1 MAEKEHLRAAVIG
14 LGVGARHI
22 ACFDA
27 HPRCHV
33 VALCDRDAQKLSE
46 VGAKHPGKRLV
57 ADPMEVLMD
66 PDIDVV
72 SIATYDGDHH
82 AQAMTAIREGK
93 HLLVEKPLC
102 QREDQAREIRSALLA
117 NPHLKLT
124 SNHVLRLSSRFQELR
139 QRIQSGDLGEIYYLE
154 GDYQYGR
161 LHKITHG
168 WRASEDSYSVVLG
181 GAIHVIDLLLWLTG
195 DEVEEVTAYGNKMAS
210 RGTAFRFDDM
220 VVALLKLKSGAI
232 AKVSANFGCPRPH
245 FHAVEVH
252 GTKKLFINRPDAAEI
267 HFSTEKDA
275 EPERMM
281 TPYRDY
287 QKKELICSFVDSIVG
302 TGPMLVSPDDVF
314 RALSVCFAIN
324 KAVTTGAAV
333 RPEQL

>member
-1 MAEKEHLRAAVIG
+1 MDEHGNLRAAVIG

-27 HPRCHV
+27 HSRCRV
-33 VALCDRDAQKLSE
+33 VALCDRDAETLSR
-46 VGAKHPGKRLV
+46 VGAAHPGKRLV
-57 ADPMEVLMD
+57 TDPMEILRD
-66 PDIDVV
+66 PTIDVV

-82 AQAMTAIREGK
+82 AQAMMAIHEGK

-102 QREDQAREIRSALLA
+102 QREDQAREIRAALRA
-117 NPHLKLT
+117 RPDIKLT

-139 QRIQSGDLGEIYYLE
+139 QRIHTGDFGEIYYLE

-161 LHKITHG
+161 LHKITNG
-168 WRASEDSYSVVLG
+168 WRASEDYYSVVLG

-195 DEVEEVTAYGNKMAS
+195 DEVVEVTAYGNKIAS

-232 AKVSANFGCPRPH
+232 AKTSANFGCPRPH

-252 GTKKLFINRPDAAEI
+252 GTKKLFINRPDAAEV

-275 EPERMM
+275 EPERMG

-287 QKKELICSFVDSIVG
+287 QKKELICSFVDSIVE
-302 TGPMLVSPDDVF
+302 TGPMLVSTDDVF

-324 KAVTTGAAV
+324 KALTTGAAV